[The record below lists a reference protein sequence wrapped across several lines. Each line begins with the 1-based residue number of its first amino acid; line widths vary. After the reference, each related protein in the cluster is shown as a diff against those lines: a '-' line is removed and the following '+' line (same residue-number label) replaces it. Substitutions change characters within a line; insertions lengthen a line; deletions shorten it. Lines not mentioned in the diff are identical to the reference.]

1 MKTFNSTNLHDI
13 VEVKVIEEVINSTR
27 GGAFSVTKYRFKDRS
42 GNIFTVNAF
51 NIDQREG
58 NHDT

>member
-27 GGAFSVTKYRFKDRS
+27 GEAFSVTKYRFKDRS
-42 GNIFTVNAF
+42 GNI
-51 NIDQREG
+51 
-58 NHDT
+58 